1 MVGKGSIEVCL
12 LGEKGIRVEVNNLK
26 KGSMPEAVASNL
38 ISLRRLARA
47 LLGFL
52 GDVHSN
58 SCCICWL
65 TQQPTEDAM
74 YPAYFIVYNSNPRL
88 ELNTLSYCSSI
99 TSFFVCLFGRFIDW
113 MIYSF
118 NKYSWSIYCM
128 LSTLLGSG
136 HRTVSQETATL
147 MRLPF

>member
-26 KGSMPEAVASNL
+26 KGSISEVVAGNL

-58 SCCICWL
+58 SCCIC
-65 TQQPTEDAM
+65 
-74 YPAYFIVYNSNPRL
+74 
-88 ELNTLSYCSSI
+88 
-99 TSFFVCLFGRFIDW
+99 
-113 MIYSF
+113 
-118 NKYSWSIYCM
+118 
-128 LSTLLGSG
+128 
-136 HRTVSQETATL
+136 
-147 MRLPF
+147 